1 MAGKKEETEVIIYQR
16 MKEHLGRLYHR
27 PISWVRNRGR
37 GHTVGRAVISV
48 RAQLRLQR
56 SGASKDRAPLSFP
69 PRPEHDS
76 FAFLF

>member
-16 MKEHLGRLYHR
+16 MKEHLGRLHHR

-37 GHTVGRAVISV
+37 GRTVGRAVISV
-48 RAQLRLQR
+48 RAQRRLRMSER
-56 SGASKDRAPLSFP
+56 SVKGSLTPLIP
-69 PRPEHDS
+69 TP